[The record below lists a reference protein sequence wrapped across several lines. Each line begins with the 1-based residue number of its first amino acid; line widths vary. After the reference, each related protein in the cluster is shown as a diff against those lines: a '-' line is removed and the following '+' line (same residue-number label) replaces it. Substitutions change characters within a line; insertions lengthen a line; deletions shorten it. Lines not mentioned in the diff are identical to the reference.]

1 MAERR
6 VVVTGMG
13 AVTPAGVGV
22 DALWDAARKGT
33 VCIRE
38 MTRLDPEVIGVT
50 LAAEVPD
57 FNPEDYIDRKDAR
70 RADRYCQFA
79 YVAADEAV
87 REAGLDFSSLDP
99 TRIGVNVSSGIGGLE
114 TIEREHSKLLDGGP
128 RKVNP
133 LIVPMIIGNMASGNL
148 AIRYGLQGPAHDIVT
163 ACATGTNA
171 LGEAFRMIKNGDVD
185 VMISGGSD
193 AGITPLAMT
202 GFNHLSAVTRETD
215 PIKAS
220 IPFDARR
227 SGFVMGEG
235 GAVMVLEELE
245 HAKARGAEILGELV
259 GYGSTGDGYHMTAP
273 APGGDG
279 ARRAMQIALDEAGKT
294 AADVDYI
301 NAHGTSTPIN
311 DKTETQAIKAL
322 LGDRAMEV
330 PVSSTKSIIGHL
342 LGASGTAEA
351 IVTVKA
357 LQEGYVPPT
366 AGYEVPDPECDLD
379 VVPNKGRDADLR
391 LALTESLGFGGHNA
405 ALAFAKWEG

>member
-1 MAERR
+1 
-6 VVVTGMG
+6 
-13 AVTPAGVGV
+13 
-22 DALWDAARKGT
+22 
-33 VCIRE
+33 
-38 MTRLDPEVIGVT
+38 
-50 LAAEVPD
+50 
-57 FNPEDYIDRKDAR
+57 
-70 RADRYCQFA
+70 
-79 YVAADEAV
+79 
-87 REAGLDFSSLDP
+87 
-99 TRIGVNVSSGIGGLE
+99 
-114 TIEREHSKLLDGGP
+114 
-128 RKVNP
+128 
-133 LIVPMIIGNMASGNL
+133 
-148 AIRYGLQGPAHDIVT
+148 
-163 ACATGTNA
+163 
-171 LGEAFRMIKNGDVD
+171 
-185 VMISGGSD
+185 
-193 AGITPLAMT
+193 
-202 GFNHLSAVTRETD
+202 
-215 PIKAS
+215 
-220 IPFDARR
+220 
-227 SGFVMGEG
+227 MGEG